1 MLKEFRKI
9 IFVFFSAVFLAA
21 ATFSVFVYFD
31 KNSSLQS
38 KQKEAAVTISNEQ
51 SKAGEVLGEEES
63 QPASPAG
70 GAPSKFFESQSFRL
84 PVISLG
90 GEAIV
95 YPAGGESKAPE
106 ISDLRSEL
114 LMSKNEKEVKFL
126 VSWKTNK
133 LCQSSIEF
141 QKGGEASSK
150 SVSEDGY
157 GYVHSAELAPLNF
170 STTYSYA
177 VTARDKWGN
186 EIKSDKLAF
195 YTGAPSVSIFD
206 LLGGAFKDM
215 FGWAKR

>member
-1 MLKEFRKI
+1 MNGYKKYILSLALAL
-9 IFVFFSAVFLAA
+9 VFATAA
-21 ATFSVFVYFD
+21 FSVFVYFD
-31 KNSSLQS
+31 KNSSSQS
-38 KQKEAAVTISNEQ
+38 GRNEAAMKISNEQ
-51 SKAGEVLGEEES
+51 SRAGEILGEEGS
-63 QPASPAG
+63 ASSAD
-70 GAPSKFFESQSFRL
+70 ALRFFESQSFRS
-84 PVISLG
+84 PAISLG
-90 GEAIV
+90 GEAVV
-95 YPAGGESKAPE
+95 YPGGGESKAPE

-114 LMSKNEKEVKFL
+114 LVSKNEKDVKFL

-141 QKGGEASSK
+141 QRGGEASGK

-157 GYVHSAELAPLNF
+157 GYVHSAELSPLNF

-186 EIKSDKLAF
+186 ETKSDKLAF

-215 FGWAKR
+215 FGWANKR